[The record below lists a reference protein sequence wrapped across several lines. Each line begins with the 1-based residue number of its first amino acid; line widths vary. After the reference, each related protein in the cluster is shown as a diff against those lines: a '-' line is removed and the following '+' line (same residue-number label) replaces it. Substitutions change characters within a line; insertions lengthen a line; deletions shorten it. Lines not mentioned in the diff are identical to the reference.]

1 MISRFGS
8 RCQARCGIRR
18 RYSPG
23 DQRTR
28 ESTRLASARADSA
41 RKCSCRLGS
50 QVLVPTRLA
59 SARADSARKCSC
71 RLGSQALVPQLA
83 LLIMSVETALNLP
96 VAGAARSEN
105 RGEHD
110 DDAHSRRAAK
120 RIAELPRP
128 GVLAQYRL
136 YFQIT
141 SWLTGS
147 KKYSRVVSIV
157 RLSGSPAR
165 AAV

>member
-1 MISRFGS
+1 
-8 RCQARCGIRR
+8 
-18 RYSPG
+18 
-23 DQRTR
+23 
-28 ESTRLASARADSA
+28 
-41 RKCSCRLGS
+41 
-50 QVLVPTRLA
+50 VLVPTRLA
-59 SARADSARKCSC
+59 SALADSARKRSC

-110 DDAHSRRAAK
+110 DDAHSQRTAECVAK
-120 RIAELPRP
+120 LPRP